1 MNNLLLKNTY
11 NSLSSTANMFSFYQ
25 TLTTAPQI
33 HYIPLSNKSTDTKE
47 IEQENRK
54 HIDKLKF
61 REDYFINTLINT
73 DFEDGESN
81 EAIEFINEALENSM
95 PTSLWIAELFNKYS
109 KGNDQLSITIT
120 YGLLRIIAYL
130 DNKDCFNY
138 IKSVLLLI
146 LESALNSDE
155 IYIQEAALMVI
166 ESWRDEESFYL
177 IKDYNFNN
185 SRYLKNYSD
194 VLKNELQEELG
205 VN

>member
-1 MNNLLLKNTY
+1 
-11 NSLSSTANMFSFYQ
+11 
-25 TLTTAPQI
+25 
-33 HYIPLSNKSTDTKE
+33 
-47 IEQENRK
+47 
-54 HIDKLKF
+54 
-61 REDYFINTLINT
+61 
-73 DFEDGESN
+73 
-81 EAIEFINEALENSM
+81 M

-130 DNKDCFNY
+130 DNKDCFSY
-138 IKSVLLLI
+138 IKPVLLLI
-146 LESALNSDE
+146 LESALQSSE
-155 IYIQEAALMVI
+155 IYVQEAALMVI

-194 VLKNELQEELG
+194 VLKNELQKELG